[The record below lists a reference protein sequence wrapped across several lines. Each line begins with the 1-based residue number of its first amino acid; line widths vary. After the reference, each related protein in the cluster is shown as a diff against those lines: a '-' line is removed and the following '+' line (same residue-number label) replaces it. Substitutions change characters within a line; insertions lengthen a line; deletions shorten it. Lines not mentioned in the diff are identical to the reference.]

1 MAGQV
6 ADYAKIAALFFQK
19 FPNYPVLLRALFS
32 RIDI

>member
-6 ADYAKIAALFFQK
+6 ADYAKIAAPFFQI

-32 RIDI
+32 RIEL